1 LPSKIWQTL
10 RVALRWTN
18 VGEVFFIFAKKVAMT
33 TWDEELLEL
42 LNVHIQK
49 FGIIHLSNSD
59 LIYIRNPERET

>member
-1 LPSKIWQTL
+1 MLEKF
-10 RVALRWTN
+10 
-18 VGEVFFIFAKKVAMT
+18 FFIFAKKVAMT

-59 LIYIRNPERET
+59 LIYIRNLERDT